1 MMSGVMSD
9 VSFNTLP
16 DRLEALRSRIS
27 RVDRRWTHPVRVV
40 AVTKGFDERA
50 VEAAAAARCDAIGE
64 NYAQEIL
71 AKRHA
76 LERSG
81 IDVHF
86 IGHLQSNKIR
96 QLVDVIAVWSTV
108 DRVSIVDELAKRSP
122 GAVIRLQVNTTGESQ
137 KGGCTPDAVGEL
149 VERAGDRGLRVDGL
163 MTIGPTGADPEAA
176 RPGFATLR
184 ELVDDLGL
192 DECSMGMTADLEVA
206 LEEGSTEVRVGT
218 ALFGP
223 RPPRG

>member
-1 MMSGVMSD
+1 MSD
-9 VSFNTLP
+9 NSFSTLP
-16 DRLEALRSRIS
+16 RQLDALRSRIAG
-27 RVDRRWTHPVRVV
+27 VDRRWTHPVRVV

-50 VEAAAAARCDAIGE
+50 VDAAAAAHCDAIGE

-71 AKRHA
+71 AKRPA

-81 IDVHF
+81 ADIHF

-96 QLVDVIAVWSTV
+96 QLVDVISVWSTV
-108 DRVSIVDELAKRSP
+108 DRPSLVDELAKRSP
-122 GAVIRLQVNTTGESQ
+122 GATVRLQVNTTDEPQ
-137 KGGCTPDAVGEL
+137 KGGCAPDAVGEL
-149 VERAGDRGLRVDGL
+149 IDRARERGLHVEGL
-163 MTIGPTGADPEAA
+163 MTIGPTDAGPEAA
-176 RPGFATLR
+176 RPGFAALR
-184 ELVDDLGL
+184 RLVDEFGL

-206 LEEGSTEVRVGT
+206 LEEGSTEIRVGT